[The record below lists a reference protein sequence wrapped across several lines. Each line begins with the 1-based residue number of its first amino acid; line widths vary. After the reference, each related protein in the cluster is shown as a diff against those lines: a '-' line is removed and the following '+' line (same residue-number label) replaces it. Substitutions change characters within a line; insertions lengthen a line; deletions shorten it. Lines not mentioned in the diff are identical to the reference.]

1 MKATPFDPSRD
12 LAPIPFSA
20 ALCRKARELK
30 EAGLLW
36 EPQVGCFLWDPE
48 QTIPAPSPFG
58 ERIYFV
64 LNLNRFLQFYR
75 DFDELKEKLVWL
87 PTWHQARLLLLR
99 LGAESAGMA
108 GSPEEE
114 FLDLYE
120 RILDALRSRKA

>member
-20 ALCRKARELK
+20 SLCRKARELK
-30 EAGLLW
+30 VAGLLW
-36 EPQVGCFLWDPE
+36 EPQVGCFVWDPE

-64 LNLNRFLQFYR
+64 LNLNRFLQFYQ
-75 DFDELKEKLVWL
+75 DLDELREKLVWL
-87 PTWHQARLLLLR
+87 PTWHQARQLLLR
-99 LGAESAGMA
+99 LGVENAATA

-120 RILDALRSRKA
+120 RIQDALRSRNA